1 MCLLENSCVKTRL
14 RLKPH
19 NPVLF
24 FLSFFH
30 RLNPVKNIT
39 FRSLLML
46 NSPHPDPRS
55 TPLEPLRWRARPLPH
70 LPVAAAANP
79 SPCAVEDRGQ
89 IRWIGVCVEG
99 RIATH
104 LSCPSA
110 PITLFSLRLS
120 SVIFTLDLSRKYGSQ
135 GGRKNNLAS
144 LFRSQGGIRKVEKW
158 CITSLGQRT
167 LSFESFFIFLLD
179 THSSGF
185 HKSTGGLRTAF
196 SGAVGGLARHNQRRI
211 TERRRE
217 LGSDGRRRHGGQNI
231 KRSLRDRPGRKS
243 END

>member
-1 MCLLENSCVKTRL
+1 MKTRL

-19 NPVLF
+19 NPVFF
-24 FLSFFH
+24 FLFFH
-30 RLNPVKNIT
+30 RLNLVKNIT

-46 NSPHPDPRS
+46 N
-55 TPLEPLRWRARPLPH
+55 PLTQIPGRLLSNPSAGVHAPH
-70 LPVAAAANP
+70 LLVAAAANP

-99 RIATH
+99 QISTH

-135 GGRKNNLAS
+135 GGQKNNLAS

-158 CITSLGQRT
+158 CTTSLGQHT

-196 SGAVGGLARHNQRRI
+196 SGAVGGLAQHNQRRI

-217 LGSDGRRRHGGQNI
+217 LGSDRRRRHGGQNI